1 VRARD
6 PQRASGD
13 PAPWLLKPVIG
24 SDEYT
29 GMPSDAISDTARAE
43 VPTPLARVRE
53 KPVVLPIRRLTDWLE
68 ARAMFVIAVS
78 VVLIVSLLG
87 IPRHLSQDS
96 WLAMVAG
103 RVVAAHGVPQHDY
116 FSYLTHGARWVD
128 QQWLAQLLMYE
139 VEHVGGLPLLC
150 VLYVMIT
157 VAAFGGAVAA
167 ARRLGAEDLHVLEA
181 TLPGAFFY
189 LVTALSIR
197 TQGLAYPLF
206 VTTLWLLASDLRS
219 PVRQRRVYW
228 VFPILM
234 LWGNLHG
241 SVTLGAGLAVLYG
254 LVLLLGGVRRD
265 GVRGLGDVR
274 ALAFIVLSPLTL
286 IVTPYGTGMVH
297 YYRVTLLNPEFSRM
311 VTEWKPVLSV
321 PVLAVP
327 LFIVIGLTFA
337 AIVRVVIK
345 TRAGKT
351 SNPGLFD
358 TLALLALAIGA
369 VTAVRNVTW
378 FGLALVVLLPRILT
392 QLKGGAPA
400 PLRRARSNRM
410 IALATLALAAL
421 MTLAILGRPTSWFT
435 STYPTQ
441 TIPTLRKLIARDPH
455 AKLLADVRYADW
467 LIWEDPQLF
476 SGRVAYDTSFELL
489 NTSQLSA
496 ISDLAA
502 KTPYARHM
510 LGEFRIWM
518 LYPGNHSVNRTL
530 LHRPGVRVVSRSH
543 TVIIATHAFPSSA

>member
-1 VRARD
+1 
-6 PQRASGD
+6 
-13 PAPWLLKPVIG
+13 
-24 SDEYT
+24 
-29 GMPSDAISDTARAE
+29 MPSDAISDTARAQAPAAQAPAP
-43 VPTPLARVRE
+43 VARAHE
-53 KPVVLPIRRLTDWLE
+53 KPAVLGIRRLIDWLE

-78 VVLIVSLLG
+78 AVLILSLLG
-87 IPRHLSQDS
+87 IPRHLSQDG
-96 WLAMVAG
+96 WLALIGG
-103 RVVAAHGVPQHDY
+103 RLVAAHGVPQHDY
-116 FSYLTHGARWVD
+116 FSYLSHGARWVD

-139 VEHVGGLPLLC
+139 VEHVGGLPLMC
-150 VLYVMIT
+150 VVYVLIT
-157 VAAFGGAVAA
+157 VGAFAGAVAV

-206 VTTLWLLASDLRS
+206 VTTLWLLASDLRG
-219 PVRQRRVYW
+219 PVRGRRVYW
-228 VFPILM
+228 VFPMLM

-254 LVLLLGGVRRD
+254 LVLLLGSVRRD
-265 GVRGLGDVR
+265 GLRGLGDAR

-286 IVTPYGTGMVH
+286 MVTPYGTGMVH

-311 VTEWKPVLSV
+311 VTEWKPILSV

-327 LFIVIGLTFA
+327 LFVVIGLTFA
-337 AIVRVVIK
+337 AILRVVIRA
-345 TRAGKT
+345 RAGRT

-358 TLALLALAIGA
+358 TLALLALAVGA
-369 VTAVRNVTW
+369 VMAVRNVTW

-400 PLRRARSNRM
+400 PLRRARTNLIVAAAS
-410 IALATLALAAL
+410 LALAAL
-421 MTLAILGRPTSWFT
+421 VTLAILGRPSSWFT
-435 STYPTQ
+435 TTYPTKA
-441 TIPTLRKLIARDPH
+441 IPTLRALIARDPH

-489 NTSQLSA
+489 TPTQLSDIA
-496 ISDLAA
+496 DLAA
-502 KTPYARHM
+502 HTLSARS
-510 LGEFRIWM
+510 LVNEFGIWM

-530 LHRPGVRVVSRSH
+530 LHRPHVRVVSRSH
-543 TVIIATHAFPSSA
+543 TVIIATNGNG